1 MGNQVRV
8 TKSSEIPAAV
18 GFVEQHTATLPA
30 GSAAHICSLICEELL
45 LRLLNTGCTEINVS
59 IKGFLFRHVEICA
72 KGDRTDA
79 YHAGQKTGED
89 RIGTQINDC
98 LLEQYADYFTFKY
111 QNGVNLYM
119 VFFEKKGTVD
129 LTDEIYGFY
138 KKMPIRR
145 SHINPCL
152 CCGILH
158 ATTGAFFLSPS
169 SYYS

>member
-72 KGDRTDA
+72 KGDRADA
-79 YHAGQKTGED
+79 YHADRKTGED

-98 LLEQYADYFTFKY
+98 LLEQYADYFTFK
-111 QNGVNLYM
+111 
-119 VFFEKKGTVD
+119 
-129 LTDEIYGFY
+129 
-138 KKMPIRR
+138 
-145 SHINPCL
+145 
-152 CCGILH
+152 
-158 ATTGAFFLSPS
+158 
-169 SYYS
+169 